1 MICIMSCM
9 TFRHLACFLLK
20 MWRTSSYEFVLN
32 RHIQEQF
39 SGNPIWY
46 FAKHN
51 SGMMYACFSVAQLFA
66 YSSTFDSYGT
76 R

>member
-1 MICIMSCM
+1 MVKITLTNQCINS
-9 TFRHLACFLLK
+9 
-20 MWRTSSYEFVLN
+20 WNERTSSHEFVLYI
-32 RHIQEQF
+32 HIQEQF

-51 SGMMYACFSVAQLFA
+51 PGMMYACFSVAHLIA
-66 YSSTFDSYGT
+66 SSSTFESYGM